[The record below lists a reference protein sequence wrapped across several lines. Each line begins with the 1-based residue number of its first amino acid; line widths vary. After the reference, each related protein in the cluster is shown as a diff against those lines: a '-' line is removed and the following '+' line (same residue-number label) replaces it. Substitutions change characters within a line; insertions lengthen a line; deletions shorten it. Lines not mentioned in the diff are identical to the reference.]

1 MTDFQGAL
9 DGDGKRFAIVASRY
23 HEVVTE
29 RLVDGAR
36 SCLVQHGAAEDA
48 VDVVWVPGAWEL
60 PGVARRVAGTGR
72 YDAIVAVGCVI
83 RGETPH
89 FEYVA
94 GHAARGLGRLALES
108 DAPLTF
114 GVLTTDTPEQ
124 AMERAGGKVG
134 NKGWEAALA
143 ALELVG
149 LFRALERD

>member
-1 MTDFQGAL
+1 MTDFQGRL
-9 DGDGKRFAIVASRY
+9 EGDGKRFAIVASRY

-29 RLVDGAR
+29 RLVEGAR
-36 SCLVQHGAAEDA
+36 SCLLQHGAAVDA

-60 PGVARRVAGTGR
+60 PGVARRVANTGR

-94 GHAARGLGRLALES
+94 GHAADGLGRLALEW
-108 DAPLTF
+108 DGPVTF

-124 AMERAGGKVG
+124 AVERAGGKVG

-143 ALELVG
+143 ALELGG
-149 LFRALERD
+149 LYRTLEHG

>member
-1 MTDFQGAL
+1 VTDFQGAL
-9 DGDGKRFAIVASRY
+9 EGAGKRFAVVASRY

-29 RLVDGAR
+29 RLVEGAR
-36 SCLVQHGAAEDA
+36 SCLIQHGAATDA
-48 VDVVWVPGAWEL
+48 VDVVWVPGAWER
-60 PGVARRVAGTGR
+60 PGAARRVAGLGR

-94 GHAARGLGRLALES
+94 GHAARGLGQLALQS

-124 AMERAGGKVG
+124 AVERAGGKVG

-149 LFRALERD
+149 LYRTLEQG

>member
-1 MTDFQGAL
+1 VTDFQGGLEGA
-9 DGDGKRFAIVASRY
+9 GKRFAIVASRY

-29 RLVDGAR
+29 RLVEGAR
-36 SCLVQHGAAEDA
+36 SCLLQHGAAADA

-60 PGVARRVAGTGR
+60 PGAARHVAGLNR
-72 YDAIVAVGCVI
+72 YDAIVTVGCVI

-89 FEYVA
+89 FDYVA
-94 GHAARGLGRLALES
+94 GHAAHGLGRVALES

-114 GVLTTDTPEQ
+114 GVLTTDTAEQ

-149 LFRALERD
+149 LHQALERD

>member
-1 MTDFQGAL
+1 MTDFQGGL
-9 DGDGKRFAIVASRY
+9 EGNGRRFAIVASRY

-29 RLVDGAR
+29 RLVEGAR
-36 SCLVQHGAAEDA
+36 SCLQQHGAAADD

-60 PGVARRVAGTGR
+60 PGAARHVASLGR

-89 FEYVA
+89 FSYVA
-94 GHAARGLGRLALES
+94 GHAANGLGRLALES

-114 GVLTTDTPEQ
+114 GVLTTDTAEQ

-149 LFRALERD
+149 LYRTLERG

>member
-1 MTDFQGAL
+1 MTDFQGGL

-29 RLVDGAR
+29 RLVEGAR
-36 SCLVQHGAAEDA
+36 SCLRQHGAAEDA

-60 PGVARRVAGTGR
+60 PGVARRVANTGR
-72 YDAIVAVGCVI
+72 YHAIVAVGCVI

-89 FEYVA
+89 FDYVA
-94 GHAARGLGRLALES
+94 GHAADGLARLALEW
-108 DAPLTF
+108 DGPVTF

-149 LFRALERD
+149 LYRTLEHG